1 MKPFASPTQMLD
13 AHEAMFGQA
22 DRQAVEIVL
31 KWAPKLFAVPLDPLS
46 VRVVRAVVAWLT
58 ATPEAREQACVKPP
72 HRHLDIRPRPALPW
86 PGSLTNAGGGPS
98 HDGSQDN
105 TSTGA
110 RVWEG

>member
-58 ATPEAREQACVKPP
+58 ATPEARN
-72 HRHLDIRPRPALPW
+72 
-86 PGSLTNAGGGPS
+86 SLASNRRTGIGTSGLSRRS
-98 HDGSQDN
+98 HSQV
-105 TSTGA
+105 
-110 RVWEG
+110 R